1 MHLFSLL
8 NRNRDSNLKQICFI
22 INQLK
27 LFMMKKMTILLIAI
41 FSLNMAIAQI
51 TSTTTGGNWHD
62 ASTWIGGVLPTANDD
77 VVIDGTVYHN
87 NKLDVCKNLTV
98 NADKILTTL
107 NAKMTGWSLKIMGDL
122 INNGSIQ
129 NNNDSRFQIG
139 VAGNIINNGVLT
151 NYGIHMNGNSDQT
164 ISGTE
169 PIGAYFM
176 QITAD
181 NKIVAGSDLSFLG
194 TTLLFYKNNEF
205 LVEPG
210 KTVSISFS
218 DAHIQ
223 GEFMPPTNRAQGV
236 QFTGG
241 GTVKLIG
248 QYSVDESNFDGL
260 TLIKE

>member
-1 MHLFSLL
+1 
-8 NRNRDSNLKQICFI
+8 
-22 INQLK
+22 
-27 LFMMKKMTILLIAI
+27 MKKITMFLVAMLFVSIS
-41 FSLNMAIAQI
+41 FGQI
-51 TSTTTGGNWHD
+51 TSTEVGGNWND

-87 NKLDVCKNLTV
+87 SEKDACRNLTV
-98 NADKILTTL
+98 NSEKILTTL
-107 NAKMTGWSLKIMGDL
+107 NAKMTGRLLKITGDL

-129 NNNDSRFQIG
+129 NNNDIRFQIG

-151 NYGIHMNGNSDQT
+151 NYGIHMDGNSDQT

-181 NKIVAGSDLSFLG
+181 NKIIAGSDLSFLG

-248 QYSVDESNFDGL
+248 QYSVDASNFDGL